1 MIKKSRLFTLL
12 LAFTTSSLA
21 LGATNATMDELESD
35 LLAKYRDAPPS
46 TIIKVLGVPAGT
58 TERDGSEFLT
68 WESSK
73 STGTYVYGVGV
84 AESYSCK
91 ATFEF
96 RENKLTGVSLMGTHG
111 SDRSLCKKFVKPLLG
126 SDSNGGN
133 LAAKRAAAR
142 ATPTPSGS
150 PVPQEVVTNADIVK
164 LVSARLSDAV
174 IIAKIKASKCTFD
187 ITTDAL
193 ISMKEAGVSDAVIQ
207 AMTESMAK

>member
-1 MIKKSRLFTLL
+1 MTQKSASFTVVLSL
-12 LAFTTSSLA
+12 TTLSLTF
-21 LGATNATMDELESD
+21 GATNAAIDALESD
-35 LLAKYRDAPPS
+35 LLAKYRDSHPS
-46 TIIKVLGVPAGT
+46 IIIEVLGVPSGT
-58 TERDGSEFLT
+58 IEREGAEFLT

-73 STGTYVYGVGV
+73 ASGTYVYGVGV
-84 AESYSCK
+84 SESYSCK